1 MKYVYSFDNLVEVY
15 GETEEERVASA
26 IEKFKDLLSLG
37 CDVTCID
44 TESDM
49 SDEPEDEERESYK
62 EYMLENYGYA
72 MDYRTNELNTT
83 KLTELT
89 ADEFDIYFE
98 DEIPDWLFDLTFE
111 VEGELALNGKCE
123 VPHF

>member
-62 EYMLENYGYA
+62 EYML
-72 MDYRTNELNTT
+72 
-83 KLTELT
+83 
-89 ADEFDIYFE
+89 
-98 DEIPDWLFDLTFE
+98 
-111 VEGELALNGKCE
+111 
-123 VPHF
+123 